1 MCANTFQVDV
11 LNRVVFEA
19 ICSPPAGA
27 KIVGGRAREHCPI
40 SDHQFMVAAAE
51 QVSIE
56 SVQEQVRALLDGR
69 IVVGFDTSNN
79 LKVLSISLPPE
90 MVRDI
95 QLHFNAQQYSEL
107 DLSGTEL
114 LKLNDAHRVHSLRNL
129 VKCVLNKT
137 GFQEGPHSAL
147 ADTRATMEL
156 YLWDRGRIEGASMS
170 HQLS

>member
-1 MCANTFQVDV
+1 M
-11 LNRVVFEA
+11 
-19 ICSPPAGA
+19 
-27 KIVGGRAREHCPI
+27 
-40 SDHQFMVAAAE
+40 
-51 QVSIE
+51 
-56 SVQEQVRALLDGR
+56 RALLDGR

-137 GFQEGPHSAL
+137 GFQEGPP
-147 ADTRATMEL
+147 
-156 YLWDRGRIEGASMS
+156 G
-170 HQLS
+170 